1 MGSISYVKAVA
12 VFVVFSLAGCA
23 NDIAEVDALTESV
36 NTSIEEGSG
45 VEILYS
51 DSAELKV
58 RILADSI
65 VRYVERS
72 NPRDVFPSG
81 IFIEFLSPQGRP
93 TSWLEAE
100 TAVRSEKSNT
110 FTARGNVRFYNK
122 KNEKLVSTE
131 LIWDEAKSI
140 LHTEKFVTI
149 IQAARKDT
157 TYGFGFSS
165 NEEFNIFEIKQRSS
179 AVYRP
184 DAFNKNK

>member
-1 MGSISYVKAVA
+1 MYLMIAMFAS
-12 VFVVFSLAGCA
+12 CA
-23 NDIAEVDALTESV
+23 NDIAEVDALTENVS
-36 NTSIEEGSG
+36 TSIEEGKG

-51 DSAELKV
+51 DSAEVKV

-100 TAVRSEKSNT
+100 TAVRSERDNT

-140 LHTEKFVTI
+140 LHTDKFVTI
-149 IQAARKDT
+149 IQAERQDT

-179 AVYRP
+179 AVFRP
-184 DAFNKNK
+184 DFHKKNKG

>member
-1 MGSISYVKAVA
+1 MKLMGSISYVKAVA

-45 VEILYS
+45 VEIL
-51 DSAELKV
+51 
-58 RILADSI
+58 
-65 VRYVERS
+65 
-72 NPRDVFPSG
+72 
-81 IFIEFLSPQGRP
+81 LSPQGRP

-131 LIWDEAKSI
+131 LIWDEAKSDDLQRKALTTATGSTSI
-140 LHTEKFVTI
+140 GVVKIKPLPIK
-149 IQAARKDT
+149 AAREVKCR
-157 TYGFGFSS
+157 
-165 NEEFNIFEIKQRSS
+165 IAQ
-179 AVYRP
+179 V
-184 DAFNKNK
+184 